1 MEKDPQDTEN
11 NSKTEQQSKE
21 QTAPKSER
29 RQQDYIKTK
38 KIERWERTPEELE
51 FKRYRYL
58 LFVAYIGRKY
68 HGWQKLDP
76 RVNFFKS
83 KRDKSEFQV

>member
-1 MEKDPQDTEN
+1 MEKDPKPTE
-11 NSKTEQQSKE
+11 SEEQPIQ
-21 QTAPKSER
+21 

-38 KIERWERTPEELE
+38 KIEKWERTPEELE

-58 LFVAYIGRKY
+58 LYVAYIGRKY

-76 RVNFFKS
+76 RVSLTSNNLTILG
-83 KRDKSEFQV
+83 Q